1 MNTEVEIGVQVIEW
15 FKELTGFNTTEF
27 LEYMN
32 KNNVWDI
39 LNDRSVVEGCI
50 GITLRRKIDS
60 SLVDPT
66 GLIGVFSGHRVARML
81 FFDKIYA
88 GKSCKNNI

>member
-39 LNDRSVVEGCI
+39 LNDRSVVEGC
-50 GITLRRKIDS
+50 
-60 SLVDPT
+60 
-66 GLIGVFSGHRVARML
+66 MW
-81 FFDKIYA
+81 A
-88 GKSCKNNI
+88 GEEDILDLLGRFLTKEERLDILSRINRHDFTVN

>member
-1 MNTEVEIGVQVIEW
+1 MNTEVERGVQVIEW

-39 LNDRSVVEGCI
+39 LNDRSVVEGCMWAEEDDI
-50 GITLRRKIDS
+50 L
-60 SLVDPT
+60 
-66 GLIGVFSGHRVARML
+66 GLLGRFLTKDEKHNIISR
-81 FFDKIYA
+81 
-88 GKSCKNNI
+88 NNS